1 MAGFDLSTEGLAAA
15 VTLLPAC
22 GGDDKRQTPTGPTPT
37 TNRAPEPAGSIPAQ
51 AVPLGESVDLDA
63 AQYFSDPDGDAL
75 TFAATSSNPDVAAVS
90 VTGST
95 VRIAG
100 ESLGRADIEITA
112 RDPQDRSATQSFPAT
127 VEPPTFTLSGQVSD
141 SRTNGAAIVDATV
154 TLNSNGQQESTATD
168 HAGRYRF
175 LNVSGAVTVRASAEP
190 IYGASTSETTIR
202 DTDATLDFRLDHTG
216 TPPFSGTVWVSPDIL
231 GESDPTSLRGVS
243 YIGRGER
250 EIYDRRPD
258 RWITV
263 NAYLFDARYAGR
275 SLEFQVNPEFGS
287 RAAAR
292 EQVDRYAP
300 AFGRLP
306 AVLLSRAREVHV
318 NAGQGDFGGNGHD
331 RSFLLHTGQA
341 RQVLREGF
349 LEEVLIHEGAHV
361 SLDLAHAS
369 GAGWRAAQRA
379 DDGVFVSEYARDNP
393 DREDV
398 AESILPYFAV
408 RYRPDRLSDADRAA
422 ITYAIPNR
430 LVYFDDAG
438 LDMAPYTPSTV
449 APVPG
454 SLRSSPST
462 VPLLRPFE
470 APIPVR

>member
-1 MAGFDLSTEGLAAA
+1 MVLLSGSLSMRAGAISIGLAAA

-37 TNRAPEPAGSIPAQ
+37 ANRAPEPAGSIPAQ

-75 TFAATSSNPDVAAVS
+75 TFAATSSSPDVASVS

-175 LNVSGAVTVRASAEP
+175 LNVSGAVTMRASAEP

-231 GESDPTSLRGVS
+231 TNHKPK
-243 YIGRGER
+243 
-250 EIYDRRPD
+250 
-258 RWITV
+258 
-263 NAYLFDARYAGR
+263 
-275 SLEFQVNPEFGS
+275 
-287 RAAAR
+287 
-292 EQVDRYAP
+292 
-300 AFGRLP
+300 
-306 AVLLSRAREVHV
+306 
-318 NAGQGDFGGNGHD
+318 
-331 RSFLLHTGQA
+331 
-341 RQVLREGF
+341 
-349 LEEVLIHEGAHV
+349 
-361 SLDLAHAS
+361 
-369 GAGWRAAQRA
+369 
-379 DDGVFVSEYARDNP
+379 
-393 DREDV
+393 
-398 AESILPYFAV
+398 
-408 RYRPDRLSDADRAA
+408 
-422 ITYAIPNR
+422 
-430 LVYFDDAG
+430 
-438 LDMAPYTPSTV
+438 
-449 APVPG
+449 
-454 SLRSSPST
+454 
-462 VPLLRPFE
+462 PF
-470 APIPVR
+470 